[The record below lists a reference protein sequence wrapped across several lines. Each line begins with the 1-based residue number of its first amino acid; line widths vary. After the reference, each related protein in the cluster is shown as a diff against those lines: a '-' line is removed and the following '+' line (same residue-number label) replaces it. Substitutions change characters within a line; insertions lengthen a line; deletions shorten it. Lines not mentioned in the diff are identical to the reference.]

1 MNIITIEKNK
11 RKTIFKI
18 LGLMLFAKE
27 IDKAETVLKIKLL
40 FGLLYIKYD
49 IFFRTFNFNLFGL
62 TVLRT
67 KSSGSWRILYFLF
80 LPIWF
85 ENVNKKRLNYFLDS
99 VIEKYPQYNDYY
111 VFLSRSGEFFLLMHH
126 LKEWL
131 AKNNSNNFILIFTA
145 RYHLNICKM
154 FFPDI
159 PMAYVKKA
167 NVPLISRGV
176 KSIHSVYKTKNI
188 YVPTN
193 EKYFVQVENGIRNK
207 NGHYY
212 ELLKQ
217 HLNLSNKTGEYTIS
231 HETKNKIKN
240 IVKYILND
248 NFVFISPETLSNEP
262 MEKDFWDNLTGKLK
276 SLGYEVF
283 CNAMEFKNLA
293 DNSTSTFLTY
303 EESIELAKYAKAIIG
318 MRSGFLECLSQNNVP
333 LIALYTDFPKRHGF
347 NRLKSNKVLSGFSI
361 TKLPNTVLDKIIE
374 IDVNK
379 YDTENLIIDD
389 IIKEIS
395 KGEY

>member
-1 MNIITIEKNK
+1 MSLVDVKIEK
-11 RKTIFKI
+11 RKTYVK
-18 LGLMLFAKE
+18 LLSLTLFSKE

-40 FGLLYIKYD
+40 LGLLYIKYD
-49 IFFRTFNFNLFGL
+49 IFYRTFNFNLFGL

-67 KSSGSWRILYFLF
+67 KLSGSWRILYFLF

-111 VFLSRSGEFFLLMHH
+111 IFLSRSGEFFLLMHH

-131 AKNNSNNFILIFTA
+131 TKNNSDKFILIFTA

-159 PMAYVKKA
+159 PMAYIKKT
-167 NVPLISRGV
+167 NIPLISRGV

-193 EKYFVQVENGIRNK
+193 EKYFVQVENDIRNK

-217 HLNLSNKTGEYTIS
+217 HLNLSNKTVEYTIS
-231 HETKNKIKN
+231 IEAQNKIKN

-262 MEKDFWDNLTGKLK
+262 VEKDFWEDLCNLIRAD
-276 SLGYEVF
+276 GYKIY
-283 CNAMEFKNLA
+283 CNTMNFNNLIPGCEAM
-293 DNSTSTFLTY
+293 FLTY

-318 MRSGFLECLSQNNVP
+318 MRSGFLECLSQNSTPMFV
-333 LIALYTDFPKRHGF
+333 LYTDFPKRQGF
-347 NRLKSNKVLSGFSI
+347 KKLASDKVLNGYSI
-361 TKLPNTVLDKIIE
+361 KKLPFVNENNLYE
-374 IDVNK
+374 YDVNI
-379 YDTENLIIDD
+379 YTINNLLN
-389 IIKEIS
+389 EIVS
-395 KGEY
+395 KLRGIE